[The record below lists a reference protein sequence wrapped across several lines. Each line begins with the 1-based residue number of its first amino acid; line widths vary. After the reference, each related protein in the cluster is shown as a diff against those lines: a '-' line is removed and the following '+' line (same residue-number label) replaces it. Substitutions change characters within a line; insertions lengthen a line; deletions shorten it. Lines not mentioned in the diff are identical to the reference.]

1 VKSIKPVQ
9 AAELMKIANNAKDMG
24 EVRAILKV
32 KGLSDE
38 TAQVL
43 KSARTLDEFK
53 GMAHCLSQAK

>member
-1 VKSIKPVQ
+1 
-9 AAELMKIANNAKDMG
+9 MKIANNAKDMG